1 MIFPVTCMDNFYPD
15 PDVIREYALSLDYS
29 RGDLDPANQNKSYPG
44 VRSDKIHTLNPDLF
58 NFFCKKLFSIFF
70 DLGVGDFSWKVSTR
84 FQKIYPYEC
93 YDSNKQDINSGW
105 IHQDYSNILAAV
117 VYLNPIPNLDSGTSI
132 YKLKEKYNQKLFN
145 PWTPIFTQTKNDFY
159 NHESKFS
166 EDEYLKIKM
175 EHNSMFEKTL
185 DVKNVYNRIIC
196 YPGEYF
202 HNHSGF
208 LIDTEDFRLT
218 QVFFVESLTSS
229 VSLPPYLRCKNV

>member
-1 MIFPVTCMDNFYPD
+1 MSFPVTCMDNFYPD
-15 PDVIREYALSLDYS
+15 PDVIRQYALSLDYS
-29 RGDLDPANQNKSYPG
+29 RGHLDKYPG
-44 VRSDKIHTLNPDLF
+44 VRSNLIHTLNPDLF
-58 NFFCKKLFSIFF
+58 HFSCKKLFSIFF
-70 DLGVGDFSWKVSTR
+70 DLKVGNFDWQVATN

-93 YDSNKQDINSGW
+93 SDSNKQDINSGW
-105 IHQDYSNILAAV
+105 IHQDYSSILAAV

-145 PWTPIFTQTKNDFY
+145 PWTPISIQTKNDFY

-218 QVFFVESLTSS
+218 QVFFVKSLESS
-229 VSLPPYLRCKNV
+229 VSPPPYMRCKNV